1 MQVSAGSNCVF
12 AQDVVAMNAAERH
25 CCALGELTK
34 RVILTPDVDSIL
46 DGIAQ
51 L

>member
-1 MQVSAGSNCVF
+1 MGSSCVF
-12 AQDVVAMNAAERH
+12 AQDVVTMNAAEKH
-25 CCALGELTK
+25 CCVVGELTK

-46 DGIAQ
+46 DSIDQ